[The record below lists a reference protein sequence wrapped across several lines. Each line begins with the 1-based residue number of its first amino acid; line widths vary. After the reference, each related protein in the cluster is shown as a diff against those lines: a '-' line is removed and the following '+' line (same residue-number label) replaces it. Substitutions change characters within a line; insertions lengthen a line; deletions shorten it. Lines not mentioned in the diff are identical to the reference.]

1 MIGYLLGKEIG
12 LYSYNDSYIKQVLA
26 DEITVIIADYKQL
39 GEEVVKYLLE
49 DSTTTRKII

>member
-12 LYSYNDSYIKQVLA
+12 LYSYIKQVIA
-26 DEITVIIADYKQL
+26 DGITEIIADYKQL